1 MTQVT
6 IQNLGNFHIP
16 NEKAQDLKTWL
27 LDNEGIRTQTEEE
40 MMKEVIDRKYE
51 GSELL
56 NG

>member
-16 NEKAQDLKTWL
+16 NEKAHDLKDWL
-27 LDNEGIRTQTEEE
+27 LDNEGVKTQSEEE
-40 MMKEVIDRKYE
+40 MMKEVIDRQFK
-51 GSELL
+51 GTELL

>member
-16 NEKAQDLKTWL
+16 NEKAQDLKDWL
-27 LDNEGIRTQTEEE
+27 LDNEGIKTSSEEE
-40 MMKEVIDRKYE
+40 IMKEVIDRQFK
-51 GSELL
+51 GAELL